1 MGGHRII
8 TTRPLSRGLCE
19 AIEGDPRTRRLG
31 IEVSLFRDVDFA
43 AESFFENFGARD
55 LFLLRSLG
63 PTSYKSDPETI
74 TANFMAAELWNL
86 AQGLEAAF
94 PREQFVNPPAA
105 TLLACSKPIQ
115 LRKAAEVGLNVPE
128 TIVTASTRRARD
140 FIEAAAA
147 RSRRCI
153 IKPIDTTVAQNPE
166 DPADT
171 LLLFTKEIRANEL
184 DEAYD
189 GTFGAPVIIQTMV
202 EKQHELRAV
211 VFAGQAI
218 AIRIDSQRHPDAR
231 HDWRWRQADRT
242 ILSYTDKLDEITPS
256 LQAYLDSV
264 GLDSGVFDIAVDRSG
279 TPVFLECNPGGQWGG
294 MDAALG
300 GRIASA
306 YSDFLLERVCALD
319 GGIAAS
325 DGLWAEDVGGDVEEI
340 SIRLFTLPGC
350 EPCEIVKAALDHE
363 IFRDVG
369 SVSVQTMSLEEMRA
383 FRRNHGKLNFPV
395 VKLSRAGQEAK
406 FRIGAESMEVETE
419 RQNIRAW
426 VDNITVKGPFML
438 PVQRQP
444 SASMR

>member
-1 MGGHRII
+1 
-8 TTRPLSRGLCE
+8 
-19 AIEGDPRTRRLG
+19 
-31 IEVSLFRDVDFA
+31 
-43 AESFFENFGARD
+43 
-55 LFLLRSLG
+55 
-63 PTSYKSDPETI
+63 
-74 TANFMAAELWNL
+74 MAAELWNL
-86 AQGLEAAF
+86 AQGLESAF
-94 PREQFVNPPAA
+94 PRRQFVNPPTA
-105 TLLACSKPIQ
+105 TLLGCSKPLQ
-115 LRKAAEVGLNVPE
+115 LRKAVEAGLSVPE
-128 TIVTASTRRARD
+128 TIVTAATHQARD

-171 LLLFTKEIRANEL
+171 LLLFTKEIRADEL
-184 DEAYD
+184 DEAYG
-189 GTFGAPVIIQTMV
+189 GTFGAPVIIQTMI

-218 AIRIDSQRHPDAR
+218 AIRIDSQRHPDSR
-231 HDWRWRQADRT
+231 HDWRWRQGDRT
-242 ILSYTDKLDEITPS
+242 ILSYTDELDEITPT

-325 DGLWAEDVGGDVEEI
+325 DGLWAEDAGGEVEEI
-340 SIRLFTLPGC
+340 SIGLFTLPGC

-363 IFRDVG
+363 MFRDVG

-383 FRRNHGKLNFPV
+383 FRRKHGKLNFPV
-395 VKLSRAGQEAK
+395 VKLSCAGQDPK
-406 FRIGAESMEVETE
+406 FRIGAESMEIETE

-426 VDNITVKGPFML
+426 LDDVTVKEPFML
-438 PVQRQP
+438 SVQPQASRQ
-444 SASMR
+444 